1 MRNLRNI
8 PKNWNFGIRDVIF
21 IIWLNTKLHFS
32 YLWIT
37 FRSNES
43 FFTKINF
50 KFLSQFMKVEVTVL
64 VTKTRHSFRGA
75 LRRLFAHSNLLFYF
89 LSTFFYELILL
100 NFLSVYFAHKNMI
113 DYYRK
118 WLNCKFKVNFWIK
131 NWFFSKNNLI

>member
-1 MRNLRNI
+1 MRKLRDV
-8 PKNWNFGIRDVIF
+8 PKNCKFGIRDVNF

-37 FRSNES
+37 FRSNEW

-75 LRRLFAHSNLLFYF
+75 LRRLFAHSNLLFDF

-118 WLNCKFKVNFWIK
+118 CLNCKFKVNFWIK
-131 NWFFSKNNLI
+131 IWFFSENNLI